1 MTVRDFQM
9 ETLPIP
15 GTPELTLYH
24 LDRSGIRRGK
34 PGFGLCLMGGGT
46 KDPNALRWMVERAGH
61 GHGVVL
67 DVREHPDELTNP
79 ESTTRSLAEIEGFR
93 RLTTLVVDCREKAN
107 HPMVMVFL
115 DQADAIF
122 LPGGDQTRYWETWQG
137 TKVQRVINRRLAARS
152 LVLGGSS
159 AGMHI
164 MGGIVHTPGPGRS
177 VASQE
182 ALDDPYLEAD
192 PVADRAGITFRQRF
206 LLVPGLANTITET
219 HWSERDRMGRSIA
232 FLARIIQDGLRT
244 WETASVL
251 ACDEGVAACID
262 RRGASRIFGAG
273 TGSAFRITATCPPQ
287 VCRPGEPL
295 SWIAPEG
302 ALVVQRVL
310 GTPDGTRAFTAA
322 GATLE
327 VLRYNVHGGRLESCG
342 SPVVSLISPSGRA
355 HARKRG

>member
-15 GTPELTLYH
+15 GTPGLTLHH
-24 LDRSGIRRGK
+24 LDRPGIRRGK
-34 PGFGLCLMGGGT
+34 PGFGLCLMGGGG
-46 KDPNALRWMVERAGH
+46 KDSGALRWMAERAGH
-61 GHGVVL
+61 GHCVVL
-67 DVREHPDELTNP
+67 DVRVHPDELTNP
-79 ESTTRSLAEIEGFR
+79 ESTTRSIAEIDGFR
-93 RLTTLVVDCREKAN
+93 RLTTLVVDGREKAN
-107 HPMVMVFL
+107 HPTVALFL

-137 TKVQRVINRRLAARS
+137 TEIQGVINRRLAARS

-177 VASQE
+177 VTSQE
-182 ALDDPYLEAD
+182 ALEDPYLEAD
-192 PVADRAGITFRQRF
+192 PVAERAGITFQQRF
-206 LLVPGLANTITET
+206 LLVPGLANTVTDT

-251 ACDEGVAACID
+251 ACDEGVAACFD
-262 RRGASRIFGAG
+262 RRGASRIFGSG
-273 TGSAFRITATCPPQ
+273 TGSAFRITATCHPQ

-295 SWIAPEG
+295 SWFAPGG
-302 ALVVQRVL
+302 ALVVQRVS
-310 GTPDGTRAFTAA
+310 GTPGGTGSLAQSGPA
-322 GATLE
+322 GEEPLC
-327 VLRYNVHGGRLESCG
+327 LNVDQGRLAH
-342 SPVVSLISPSGRA
+342 LPSSTA
-355 HARKRG
+355 YH

>member
-1 MTVRDFQM
+1 MTVQDVQM

-15 GTPELTLYH
+15 GTPGLTLHH
-24 LDRSGIRRGK
+24 LDRPGTRRGK

-46 KDPNALRWMVERAGH
+46 KDPHALRWMAERAGH
-61 GHGVVL
+61 GHLVVL
-67 DVREHPDELTNP
+67 DVREHADELTNP
-79 ESTTRSLAEIEGFR
+79 ESTTRSIAEIDGFR
-93 RLTTLVVDCREKAN
+93 RLTTLVADRREKAD
-107 HPMVMVFL
+107 HPMVALFL

-137 TKVQRVINRRLAARS
+137 TGIQRVINRRLAVRS

-177 VASQE
+177 VTSQE

-192 PVADRAGITFRQRF
+192 PAADRAGITFQQRF
-206 LLVPGLANTITET
+206 LLVPGLTNTVTDT

-251 ACDEGVAACID
+251 ACDEGVAACFD
-262 RRGASRIFGAG
+262 RKGASRIFGSG

-295 SWIAPEG
+295 SWFAPEG
-302 ALVVQRVL
+302 ALTVRRVL
-310 GTPDGTRAFTAA
+310 GTPRGINSLAQNALPEDGI
-322 GATLE
+322 
-327 VLRYNVHGGRLESCG
+327 LRLNVDHGCLSQLP
-342 SPVVSLISPSGRA
+342 SPID
-355 HARKRG
+355 RG